1 MWRYGEMNRIF
12 CGFCDTEYEKIQN
25 KAKELGMSI
34 PKLVEYATTIY
45 VNSPRKHVTNLQNIQ
60 ERIQNFIA
68 QENVNEF
75 ICSDPFDNWE
85 YMTISEKLLCVVIVL
100 SLMSANEGK
109 KAKSESNTCFVND
122 NLLDGDR
129 KN

>member
-1 MWRYGEMNRIF
+1 MNRVF
-12 CGFCDTEYEKIQN
+12 CGFSDTEYKKIQN

-45 VNSPRKHVTNLQNIQ
+45 VNSPRKQVTNLQNIQ
-60 ERIQNFIA
+60 ERIQNFIV

-85 YMTISEKLLCVVIVL
+85 YMTMSEKRTAAAQIRKLVDTGVIEKVNPDTK
-100 SLMSANEGK
+100 SHRATVYK
-109 KAKSESNTCFVND
+109 KTRRN
-122 NLLDGDR
+122 
-129 KN
+129 

>member
-1 MWRYGEMNRIF
+1 MNRVF
-12 CGFCDTEYEKIQN
+12 CGFSDAEYEKIQN

-45 VNSPRKHVTNLQNIQ
+45 VNSPRKQVTNLQNIQ
-60 ERIQNFIA
+60 ERIQNFIV

-85 YMTISEKLLCVVIVL
+85 YMTMSEKRTAAAQIRKLVDTGVIEKVNPDTK
-100 SLMSANEGK
+100 SHRATVYK
-109 KAKSESNTCFVND
+109 KTRRN
-122 NLLDGDR
+122 
-129 KN
+129 